1 MKNALRNSAKIILFY
16 NIFLPRMSLSK
27 KIYVQFGN
35 TSEIF
40 LNISAR
46 VACRSEISGSLE
58 KSENFLAL
66 EKRSGNFVKFGKVK
80 EFYRNIG
87 KSQGILLARN
97 EYRRG
102 FSKIHVS
109 GEQELV
115 TPVHVACMLMD
126 FNLRIKMNLNC
137 RIVFFFYQK
146 VYCY

>member
-58 KSENFLAL
+58 KSENFSAL
-66 EKRSGNFVKFGKVK
+66 EKRSGNFVKFRKVR
-80 EFYRNIG
+80 EFYLCEMNI
-87 KSQGILLARN
+87 A
-97 EYRRG
+97 EV
-102 FSKIHVS
+102 FSRFIQVVNK
-109 GEQELV
+109 
-115 TPVHVACMLMD
+115 
-126 FNLRIKMNLNC
+126 N
-137 RIVFFFYQK
+137 
-146 VYCY
+146 